1 MSATGERVVDSNL
14 LNEGIVAAVGVVT
27 GSVAGWLYAAVRKL
41 SKADLDAKLGERD
54 KLVIEPMRNDI
65 NEIKREQKLFVTREH
80 LKEIMDDY
88 RATNDAQHL
97 MLRSDLARI
106 QTMLE
111 KRN

>member
-14 LNEGIVAAVGVVT
+14 LNEGIVAAVGVVA

-88 RATNDAQHL
+88 RAANDAQHL